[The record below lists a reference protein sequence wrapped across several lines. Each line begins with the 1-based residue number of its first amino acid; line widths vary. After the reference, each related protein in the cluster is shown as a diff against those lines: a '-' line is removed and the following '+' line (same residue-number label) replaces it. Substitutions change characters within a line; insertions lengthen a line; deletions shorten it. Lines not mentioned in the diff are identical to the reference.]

1 MPNSPHQTSAD
12 LLVLHTLRC
21 IGFAALERLAGTTG
35 LPESEVESELI
46 DLAIDGLVTRV
57 PGEFGGW
64 NVTDAGRAADT
75 ERVAAELDAS
85 GARAEVTKAFEDFM
99 VLNPELLDLCTAWQM
114 RSVDGVATM
123 NDHADPAYDAKV
135 LGLFT
140 EFHQRA
146 DAVLTVL
153 ASAITRFERHR
164 DRLAHA
170 LSCAQGGQVDYL
182 TDRMD
187 AYHTVWSHL
196 HEDLLTTL
204 GQDRYC

>member
-1 MPNSPHQTSAD
+1 M
-12 LLVLHTLRC
+12 LHTLRC
-21 IGFAALERLAGTTG
+21 IGFAALERIAEATG
-35 LPESEVESELI
+35 LAESEVESELI
-46 DLAIDGLVTRV
+46 DLAVDGLVTRV

-85 GARAEVTKAFEDFM
+85 GARVEVTKAFEDFM

-114 RSVDGVATM
+114 RSVDGVMTT
-123 NDHADPAYDAKV
+123 NDHTDSAYDAKV
-135 LGLFT
+135 LGLFA

-146 DAVLTVL
+146 DAVLVVL
-153 ASAITRFERHR
+153 ASAITRFQRHR

-170 LSCAQGGQVDYL
+170 LSSARGGQLDYL

-204 GQDRYC
+204 ARTDTINIQMMTPS